1 MMLVVLHHLD
11 YRDNL
16 SMILKRIFGAQTAAV
31 LRPPFLP
38 YLLGQGVSA
47 LGDRVTSVALPAVV
61 LSLGGAATDLAMLAA
76 WSSGAQL
83 ALLLVGGLLV
93 DRLPRRAV
101 MLTTDVLRAIVLALI
116 AWQLTRGGASITLIL
131 VLSTVL
137 GACSAIFYPATA
149 SILPQ
154 LVDDHELVR
163 ANALRNLSNQLSGV
177 IGPALG
183 GLLIA
188 FGGVS
193 LALGLDALSFVVGA
207 FGLFLMRPRVR
218 QSQPRENTSI
228 WTEVSE
234 GFRVIL
240 ASTWLWLTVVLFA
253 VVNIFMGGMNV
264 IVLPLYVRDVLGA
277 TESLGWLYAAQA
289 VGAII
294 AALLLGRV
302 GRIRH
307 RGVVAYLAVVL
318 EGATLLILGLTASLP
333 LALLAM
339 LLRGAW
345 ITVFGVLWEVT
356 LQEHVPNEMLGRV
369 ASVDMLGSMAL
380 LPVGFVLFG
389 QAVIVLGVTSSVL
402 LSGTVIIAL
411 ALLGLSTRAVRQ
423 LE

>member
-1 MMLVVLHHLD
+1 MMLMVLHHLD
-11 YRDNL
+11 CRDNR

-61 LSLGGAATDLAMLAA
+61 LSLGGAV
-76 WSSGAQL
+76 
-83 ALLLVGGLLV
+83 ALMLVGGLLV

-101 MLTTDVLRAIVLALI
+101 MLATDVLRAIVLALI

-137 GACSAIFYPATA
+137 GGCSAIFYPATA

-154 LVDDHELVR
+154 LVDDHELVQ

-193 LALGLDALSFVVGA
+193 LALGLDALSFAVGA

-218 QSQPRENTSI
+218 QIQPRENTSI

-264 IVLPLYVRDVLGA
+264 IVLPLYARDVLGA

-294 AALLLGRV
+294 AALLLGHV

-307 RGVVAYLAVVL
+307 RGVVAYSAVVL
-318 EGATLLILGLTASLP
+318 EGITLLILGLTASLP

-345 ITVFGVLWEVT
+345 ITVFAVLWEAT
-356 LQEHVPNEMLGRV
+356 LQEHVPNEVLGRV

-389 QAVIVLGVTSSVL
+389 QAVNSLGVTSSVL
-402 LSGTVIIAL
+402 LCGAVIMVL
-411 ALLGLSTRAVRQ
+411 ALLGLATRAVRQ